1 MISKLSLQSLVQL
14 PMIPR
19 GVDLNAVDPDILG
32 LAMEVLSRVQDF
44 QEEISED
51 GRKDVQMPSQPK
63 VAM

>member
-14 PMIPR
+14 PMIPS

-32 LAMEVLSRVQDF
+32 LAMDALSRVQDF
-44 QEEISED
+44 QKEISED